1 MNIDFYMKEIES
13 IPLLTAVEEKALA
26 TKAFSGDK
34 IAQNKLVK
42 SNLRFV
48 VKIAKSY
55 KGYEVED
62 LINEG
67 NIGLMKA
74 AEKFNPECGTKFIT
88 YAVWW
93 IKAYIQKSIRET
105 ATGIKFPSSKYK
117 EMNNPK
123 WKFSSLN
130 KEVKFDNKNVEL
142 ISLIEDIYSE
152 SPEEKII
159 QNYLLNEL
167 YQNINELND
176 IEKNVILNRYG
187 FTSDK
192 KKSLS
197 EIGKSLN
204 LSRERVR
211 QIEHRAICN
220 LRNKMIS

>member
-152 SPEEKII
+152 NPEEKVI

>member
-152 SPEEKII
+152 SPEEKVI

-211 QIEHRAICN
+211 QIERRAICN

>member
-13 IPLLTAVEEKALA
+13 IPLLTTVEEKALA

-42 SNLRFV
+42 ANLRFV

-55 KGYEVED
+55 KGYELED

-67 NIGLMKA
+67 NMGLMKA
-74 AEKFNPECGTKFIT
+74 AEKFNPDCGTKFIT

-123 WKFSSLN
+123 WKISSLN
-130 KEVKFDNKNVEL
+130 KEMKFDNKNVEL
-142 ISLIEDIYSE
+142 ISLIEDENIE
-152 SPEEKII
+152 SPDNKI
-159 QNYLLNEL
+159 LKKFLVEEL

-176 IEKNVILNRYG
+176 IEKNVILNRFG
-187 FTSDK
+187 FKGDR
-192 KKSLS
+192 KSLS
-197 EIGKSLN
+197 EIGRSLN
-204 LSRERVR
+204 LSRERIR
-211 QIEHRAICN
+211 QIEHRALC
-220 LRNKMIS
+220 LLKEKLVS

>member
-130 KEVKFDNKNVEL
+130 KEVKFDNL
-142 ISLIEDIYSE
+142 RGTISHFSSFNWQGDLM
-152 SPEEKII
+152 
-159 QNYLLNEL
+159 
-167 YQNINELND
+167 
-176 IEKNVILNRYG
+176 R
-187 FTSDK
+187 
-192 KKSLS
+192 
-197 EIGKSLN
+197 
-204 LSRERVR
+204 
-211 QIEHRAICN
+211 
-220 LRNKMIS
+220 

>member
-152 SPEEKII
+152 SPEEKVI

>member
-55 KGYEVED
+55 KGYEAED

>member
-152 SPEEKII
+152 SPEEKVI

-197 EIGKSLN
+197 KIGKSLN

-211 QIEHRAICN
+211 QIEHRAICH
-220 LRNKMIS
+220 LREKMVS

>member
-55 KGYEVED
+55 KGNEVED

-152 SPEEKII
+152 NPEEKII
-159 QNYLLNEL
+159 KNYLFNEL

>member
-1 MNIDFYMKEIES
+1 MKEIES
-13 IPLLTAVEEKALA
+13 IPLLTTVEEKALA

-42 SNLRFV
+42 ANLRFV

-55 KGYEVED
+55 KGYELED

-67 NIGLMKA
+67 NMGLMKA
-74 AEKFNPECGTKFIT
+74 AEKFNPDCGTKFIT

-123 WKFSSLN
+123 WKISSLN
-130 KEVKFDNKNVEL
+130 KEMKFDNKNVEL
-142 ISLIEDIYSE
+142 ISLIEDENIE
-152 SPEEKII
+152 SPDNKI
-159 QNYLLNEL
+159 LKKFLVEEL

-176 IEKNVILNRYG
+176 IEKNVILNRFG
-187 FTSDK
+187 FKGDR
-192 KKSLS
+192 KSLS
-197 EIGKSLN
+197 EIGRSLN
-204 LSRERVR
+204 LSRERIR
-211 QIEHRAICN
+211 QIEHRALC
-220 LRNKMIS
+220 LLKEKLVS